1 MQQPKPITRKYS
13 YLIDNLKNGI
23 YQIPKFQ
30 RDFVWGRA
38 EVAKLIDSLLKEFPV
53 GSFIL
58 WKTNERLKAIKS
70 IGGKIL
76 NYSED
81 KDFIYYIL
89 DGQQRLTSLYL
100 ALEGLEIGK
109 DCYKEIFI
117 DLDKELDDND
127 EICTITRSE
136 NYISFYDL
144 MNAKIADICKRYK
157 EDSIIEK
164 IDTLRQHIQN
174 YEFSTIEIENQPLEK
189 IADIFTRINVSGKE
203 LNLFEIM
210 NAKVYSEPI
219 IENKK
224 IISDGFDLEEKF
236 KELIEELKGC
246 GYETIAENKTIIL
259 QLISLALSKNSKRE
273 EILSIPKDKFIREWD
288 SVIECLKLAI
298 DKIRDYFRIE
308 VSKILPYYALIV
320 PIAYFYIINKKGQPT
335 NLQIRQLEKYFFRS
349 AISWRFSSSVE
360 TKLNSDIKI
369 IEKIENNMEIDFDKE
384 LPLENQTKEYF
395 VKILKEDFSASNAF
409 DKAVLCILAYFE
421 PKKFSDNSK
430 VRLDN
435 SYLSIAT
442 SKNYHHFFPKAY
454 LKKVKNDEYANA
466 LANITFVDDYLNKVI
481 IKDKNPSKYM
491 SDFKKQNKDLK
502 EALKTHL
509 IDLDDFGIMDDD
521 FDKFINKRASKI
533 ADEIIKRI

>member
-38 EVAKLIDSLLKEFPV
+38 EVAKLIDSLLKGFPV

-174 YEFSTIEIENQPLEK
+174 YEFSTIENRKSAFGEN
-189 IADIFTRINVSGKE
+189 S
-203 LNLFEIM
+203 
-210 NAKVYSEPI
+210 
-219 IENKK
+219 
-224 IISDGFDLEEKF
+224 
-236 KELIEELKGC
+236 
-246 GYETIAENKTIIL
+246 
-259 QLISLALSKNSKRE
+259 
-273 EILSIPKDKFIREWD
+273 
-288 SVIECLKLAI
+288 
-298 DKIRDYFRIE
+298 
-308 VSKILPYYALIV
+308 
-320 PIAYFYIINKKGQPT
+320 
-335 NLQIRQLEKYFFRS
+335 
-349 AISWRFSSSVE
+349 
-360 TKLNSDIKI
+360 
-369 IEKIENNMEIDFDKE
+369 
-384 LPLENQTKEYF
+384 
-395 VKILKEDFSASNAF
+395 
-409 DKAVLCILAYFE
+409 
-421 PKKFSDNSK
+421 
-430 VRLDN
+430 
-435 SYLSIAT
+435 
-442 SKNYHHFFPKAY
+442 
-454 LKKVKNDEYANA
+454 
-466 LANITFVDDYLNKVI
+466 
-481 IKDKNPSKYM
+481 
-491 SDFKKQNKDLK
+491 
-502 EALKTHL
+502 
-509 IDLDDFGIMDDD
+509 
-521 FDKFINKRASKI
+521 
-533 ADEIIKRI
+533 